1 MFKIF
6 LCPNNKRIEKQ
17 KLRYK
22 DINVILM
29 AKIADILNI
38 LETQWWRRPPDSAQ
52 IPSLMPH
59 MESYL
64 CQCYGHHYH
73 FHTRKRLSI
82 RMWIYKGR
90 TTCAT
95 STARFFFPTVLSSL
109 KVLSV
114 TLMTSSSGCCSL
126 VTKSCLLFCD
136 PHGLQ
141 PTRLLCPW
149 DFPGKDTGVGCHF
162 LLQGNLPKPE
172 VHLATIWSV
181 TQIQQL
187 VLQQWPHSCSGH
199 SWRLHQKGTWWEAL
213 SWSYWMFMPT
223 WKW

>member
-1 MFKIF
+1 M
-6 LCPNNKRIEKQ
+6 EE
-17 KLRYK
+17 
-22 DINVILM
+22 
-29 AKIADILNI
+29 A
-38 LETQWWRRPPDSAQ
+38 PDSAQ

-64 CQCYGHHYH
+64 CQCCGHHYH
-73 FHTRKRLSI
+73 SHTRKRLSI

-149 DFPGKDTGVGCHF
+149 DFSGKNTGGGSHFLFQRIFLTLGQTQVFCIAGRFFTTASPGKF
-162 LLQGNLPKPE
+162 YLLG
-172 VHLATIWSV
+172 
-181 TQIQQL
+181 IQL
-187 VLQQWPHSCSGH
+187 
-199 SWRLHQKGTWWEAL
+199 AL
-213 SWSYWMFMPT
+213 SNSVYPSITGSLEVGSCWHCLKSSVSSGLQVTILTILLTFP
-223 WKW
+223 